1 MDIKKLLLI
10 ITCGSEY
17 VEKKLLVV
25 KNCVQDQINLFN
37 I

>member
-17 VEKKLLVV
+17 VEKKTFGRKKLCPGPD
-25 KNCVQDQINLFN
+25 KFI
-37 I
+37 